1 MREQMAAVQK
11 SLEGME
17 RQQAEILHALAALK
31 ASEDRRDLR
40 LIAVE
45 TQIATQSAVLADV
58 RRALTDNQREQ
69 WRTLDVLSEGLDRIL
84 ETEQVAPVPN
94 VAGSET
100 GVNRGRSARFHKA
113 SSPGQEPLR

>member
-1 MREQMAAVQK
+1 MREQLTAVQK

-17 RQQAEILHALAALK
+17 RQQAEILNALAAFK
-31 ASEDRRDLR
+31 AGEDRRDLR
-40 LIAVE
+40 LVAVE

-84 ETEQVAPVPN
+84 ETEQVAPIPN
-94 VAGSET
+94 VAESAAGK
-100 GVNRGRSARFHKA
+100 NRGRSARLLKE